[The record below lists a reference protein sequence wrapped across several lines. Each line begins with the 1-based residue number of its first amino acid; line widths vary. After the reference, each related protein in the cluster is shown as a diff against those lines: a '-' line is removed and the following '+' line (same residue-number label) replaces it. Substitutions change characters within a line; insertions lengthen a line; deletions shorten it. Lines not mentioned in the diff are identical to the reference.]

1 MGTGAI
7 QAINPASAQSTHLR
21 EVRRSPMTEVPSM
34 SRFRKAA
41 TAAVLVVAATAIS
54 LTGSVWALS
63 GGAGAA
69 TTTTTHPPTAQ
80 ACSAVHGKLPYGQ
93 RMEARFTAKADKAEA
108 QATRAQKAGH
118 ARQAAHLERIVSHD
132 QAVAARLGHSK
143 YAAKQAARFAAVA
156 KACSAP

>member
-1 MGTGAI
+1 
-7 QAINPASAQSTHLR
+7 
-21 EVRRSPMTEVPSM
+21 MTVVPST
-34 SRFRKAA
+34 SRLRKSA
-41 TAAVLVVAATAIS
+41 TAAGLVVAATDIS
-54 LTGSVWALS
+54 LTGSVWTLS
-63 GGAGAA
+63 GSAGAA
-69 TTTTTHPPTAQ
+69 TTTTITHPPTAQ

-93 RMEARFTAKADKAEA
+93 RMEARFTAKAAKAEA

-118 ARQAAHLERIVSHD
+118 TRQAAHVERIVSHD